1 MATPNPS
8 GLLGRI
14 PKRRT
19 LPRVLTGEE
28 VHRLVDVASEPD
40 DEVKHFTGCK
50 VLKNHRDKALV
61 LTALDTGLRL
71 GEIAGLQVADLQD
84 GWLQVDGK
92 TGERQVPVSPEVLD
106 LIWLQVVGDDVWPST
121 KGGRLTRRGV
131 QLVLSRLIE
140 DAGIQRTRPGQRI
153 GPHCLRHTFATWYI
167 RRGGKVAVLKEILG
181 HDKIETTMLYVT
193 LAGVDVAADHAQYS
207 PVGQLG
213 LIRDRQPE
221 A

>member
-1 MATPNPS
+1 MTLA
-8 GLLGRI
+8 
-14 PKRRT
+14 

-28 VHRLVDVASEPD
+28 VHRLVDLAGGVD
-40 DEVKHFTGCK
+40 DGFTGCK
-50 VLKNHRDKALV
+50 VIKNHRDRALV

-84 GWLQVDGK
+84 GWLQVNGK

-106 LIWLQVVGDDVWPST
+106 VIWGQVSGDDVWPSV
-121 KGGRLTRRGV
+121 KGGRLTRVGI
-131 QLVLSRLIE
+131 QLILSGLIRN
-140 DAGIQRTRPGQRI
+140 AGIQRTRSGQRI

-193 LAGVDVAADHAQYS
+193 LAGLDVSADHAKYS
-207 PVGQLG
+207 PIGQLG
-213 LIRDRQPE
+213 LITESR
-221 A
+221 